1 MILHVDMDAF
11 FASIEQR
18 ENPELRG
25 KPVIVGGSKTGRGVV
40 ATASYEARKYGV
52 HSAMSGYRAAQLCP
66 NAIFVKSNH
75 QLYSEVGRQVR
86 EILHR
91 FTPLVQPMSCDE
103 AFLDISGTLQHFG
116 KPEDVAFR
124 IKEAIREE
132 LQLTASVGVAPRKFI
147 AKIASDFQK
156 PDGCVVVTEEN
167 MQAFI
172 DPLPIGRLWGV
183 GKVAQ
188 KKLHLFGV
196 HTIADMRR
204 LSLESV
210 SLLGSWGLHL
220 HELANCIDDREVV
233 TDHRAKQISHER
245 TFSEDISDLETLL
258 SVGNYLT
265 DQVCR
270 RMRSNDRRGRGV
282 SIKYRTSDFST
293 YSRSRHFRS
302 SSDHIDHFWPVV
314 AEILESFFAKY
325 RDPVRLI
332 GVSVF
337 DLTEPGLPRQLGLF
351 DQEADAIR
359 NKLESAMDTIVD
371 KLGSKSVYRGTAHQ
385 YVSKRYVENPYN
397 RNLPDQ

>member
-18 ENPELRG
+18 DNPALRG

-66 NAIFVKSNH
+66 DAVFVKSNH
-75 QLYSEVGRQVR
+75 QLYSKVGRQVR
-86 EILHR
+86 DILHR
-91 FTPLVQPMSCDE
+91 FTPVVQPLSCDE
-103 AFLDISGTLQHFG
+103 AFLDISGTMQHFG
-116 KPEDVAFR
+116 TPEEVAHQ
-124 IKEAIREE
+124 IKQTIRDE
-132 LQLTASVGVAPRKFI
+132 LKLTASVGAAPRKFI
-147 AKIASDFQK
+147 AKIASDFRK
-156 PDGCVVVTEEN
+156 PDGCVVVTSEN

-188 KKLHLFGV
+188 RKLHLFGV
-196 HTIADMRR
+196 HTIQDMRQ
-204 LSLESV
+204 LSPESV

-220 HELANCIDDREVV
+220 YQLANCIDPGEVITDR
-233 TDHRAKQISHER
+233 RAKQISHER
-245 TFSEDISDLETLL
+245 TFGEDITDLETLL

-270 RMRSNDRRGRGV
+270 RMRGSDRRGKGV

-293 YSRSRHFRS
+293 YNLSRYFQC
-302 SSDHIDHFWPVV
+302 SSDHIEYFWPVV
-314 AEILESFFAKY
+314 SELLEACFSKH
-325 RDPVRLI
+325 RQSVRLI

-337 DLTEPGLPRQLGLF
+337 GLTEPGIPRQLGLF
-351 DQEADAIR
+351 DQEAER
-359 NKLESAMDTIVD
+359 VLQKLELATDIIVK

-385 YVSKRYVENPYN
+385 YVSTRYTDNSN
-397 RNLPDQ
+397 SRNLPDQ